1 MSGFTSLDFQIW
13 VPNHLDLG
21 ILFPGKFSKK
31 LMSSCSV
38 KQNRALAYACS
49 DAIEVLLF
57 GCNGKSKT
65 VIKGYWVL

>member
-1 MSGFTSLDFQIW
+1 MSGLTSLCFQIW

-21 ILFPGKFSKK
+21 ILFSKMT
-31 LMSSCSV
+31 LMASCSI

-49 DAIEVLLF
+49 DVIEVILI
-57 GCNGKSKT
+57 GCNGKSKA